1 MANKKQTWIIRLERK
16 ENITRVV
23 EAETEKE
30 AIEEARMRAR
40 IRNEQAVLKVIS
52 SKIQI
57 PPDYEYP
64 M

>member
-30 AIEEARMRAR
+30 AIEDARMRAR

-52 SKIQI
+52 SKIQN

>member
-52 SKIQI
+52 SKIQN